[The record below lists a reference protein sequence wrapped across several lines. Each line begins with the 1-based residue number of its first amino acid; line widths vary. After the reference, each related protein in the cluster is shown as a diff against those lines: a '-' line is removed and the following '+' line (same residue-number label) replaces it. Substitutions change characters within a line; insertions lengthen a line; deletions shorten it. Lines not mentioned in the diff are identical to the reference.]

1 MLGSTAHPK
10 TSGLE
15 VIECTGNIGNLR
27 DRQMHDSTGRG
38 LVAAHGHAGGTL
50 VGDDDAGRAHDLGGA
65 HNGAKV
71 AVVGHMVEHDDKRR
85 TVAGAVENIGD
96 ISIGEVANLECD
108 ALMSAMAR
116 QCVELRARHILN
128 ADARGVEV
136 VDQARQGGIALPA
149 LDNERALDGKT
160 SA

>member
-1 MLGSTAHPK
+1 
-10 TSGLE
+10 
-15 VIECTGNIGNLR
+15 
-27 DRQMHDSTGRG
+27 
-38 LVAAHGHAGGTL
+38 
-50 VGDDDAGRAHDLGGA
+50 
-65 HNGAKV
+65 
-71 AVVGHMVEHDDKRR
+71 MVEHDDKRR
-85 TVAGAVENIGD
+85 TVACAIENIGD
-96 ISIGEVANLECD
+96 IGIGEVANLECD

-136 VDQARQGGIALPA
+136 VDQARQGGIALST